1 MSVAQHPPLRLSEPV
16 TVDPSATPVDH
27 VRASLDQRLRALLAH
42 EPGTRTGE
50 DIEDLHQ
57 MRVAVRRMRAT
68 LKAARPL
75 LDAAWSDELRAELG
89 WLGGA
94 LGPVRDLDVLLL
106 RLHREIASLPAAEQ
120 NAGGA
125 LLDALERERTTARA
139 AMLEALTAPRYFGV
153 LERLAETVSAPLP
166 TPAPG
171 DAPQPALV
179 DLVRAEAR
187 KLRRAVEKAG
197 DDPPDEVLHALR
209 IRGKRV
215 RYTGELVAPSL
226 RGNPAGKQVKRLLSA
241 TTALQE
247 VLGDHQDACV
257 AEQRI
262 RGLLA
267 GLDVTP
273 DTVFVAGRLVERETH
288 RAAEKRREWR
298 GAWVLVDARIAE
310 V

>member
-1 MSVAQHPPLRLSEPV
+1 V

-75 LDAAWSDELRAELG
+75 LDAAWSDDLRAELG

-106 RLHREIASLPAAEQ
+106 RLHREVASLPADEQ

-139 AMLEALTAPRYFGV
+139 AMLEALTAPRYFGL

-166 TPAPG
+166 APAPG

-226 RGNPAGKQVKRLLSA
+226 RGTPAGKQVKRLLSA

-267 GLDVTP
+267 GLDATP
-273 DTVFVAGRLVERETH
+273 DTLFVAGRLVERETH

>member
-27 VRASLDQRLRALLAH
+27 VRASLDQRLRALLTH

-75 LDAAWSDELRAELG
+75 LDAAWSDDLRAELG

-106 RLHREIASLPAAEQ
+106 RLHRGIASLPPTEQ

-139 AMLEALTAPRYFGV
+139 AMLEALTAPRYFGL

-171 DAPQPALV
+171 DAPRPALV

-197 DDPPDEVLHALR
+197 DNPPDEVLHALR

-226 RGNPAGKQVKRLLSA
+226 RGTPAGKQVKRLLSA
-241 TTALQE
+241 TTVLQE

>member
-1 MSVAQHPPLRLSEPV
+1 VSVVQHPPLRLSEPV

-27 VRASLDQRLRALLAH
+27 VRASLDQRLRALLTH

-106 RLHREIASLPAAEQ
+106 RLHREIASLPPDEQ

-125 LLDALERERTTARA
+125 LLDALERERATARA
-139 AMLEALTAPRYFGV
+139 AMLEALTAPRYSGL

-197 DDPPDEVLHALR
+197 DNPPDEVLHALR

-226 RGNPAGKQVKRLLSA
+226 RGTPAGKQVKRLLSA

>member
-1 MSVAQHPPLRLSEPV
+1 VP
-16 TVDPSATPVDH
+16 VDPAATPVEH
-27 VRASLDQRLRALLAH
+27 VRASLEQRLQALLAH
-42 EPGTRTGE
+42 EPGTRTGQ

-68 LKAARPL
+68 LKAAQPL
-75 LDAAWSDELRAELG
+75 LDTAWADDLRAELG

-106 RLHREIASLPAAEQ
+106 RLHREIAGLPTAEQ
-120 NAGGA
+120 SAGGV

-139 AMLEALTAPRYFGV
+139 AMLDALTTPRYFAL
-153 LERLAETVSAPLP
+153 LERLADTVRAPLP
-166 TPAPG
+166 APAPG
-171 DAPQPALV
+171 DAAEPALV

-187 KLRRAVEKAG
+187 KLRRAVGRAG
-197 DDPPDEVLHALR
+197 DAPADEVLHALR

-226 RGNPAGKQVKRLLSA
+226 RGTPAGRSVKRLLTA

-262 RGLLA
+262 RALLA
-267 GLDVTP
+267 SLDVAP
-273 DTVFVAGRLVERETH
+273 DTVFVAGRLVEREIH

>member
-27 VRASLDQRLRALLAH
+27 VRASLDQRLRALLTH

-106 RLHREIASLPAAEQ
+106 RLHREIASLPADEQ

-171 DAPQPALV
+171 DAPRPALV

-226 RGNPAGKQVKRLLSA
+226 RGTPAGKQVKRLLSA

>member
-27 VRASLDQRLRALLAH
+27 VRASLDQRLRALLTH

-75 LDAAWSDELRAELG
+75 LDAAWSDDLRAELG

-106 RLHREIASLPAAEQ
+106 RLHREMASLPPAEQ

-197 DDPPDEVLHALR
+197 DNPPDEVLHALR

>member
-1 MSVAQHPPLRLSEPV
+1 V

-27 VRASLDQRLRALLAH
+27 VRASLDQRLRALLTH

-75 LDAAWSDELRAELG
+75 LDAAWSDDLRAELG

-106 RLHREIASLPAAEQ
+106 RLHREIASLPADEQ
-120 NAGGA
+120 NAGGV

-139 AMLEALTAPRYFGV
+139 AMLEALTAPRYFGL

-197 DDPPDEVLHALR
+197 DDPPDEVLHAQR

-226 RGNPAGKQVKRLLSA
+226 RGTPAGKQVKRLLSA

>member
-1 MSVAQHPPLRLSEPV
+1 V

-27 VRASLDQRLRALLAH
+27 VRASLDQRLRALLTH

-75 LDAAWSDELRAELG
+75 LDAAWSDDLRAELG

-106 RLHREIASLPAAEQ
+106 RLHREIASLPADEQ
-120 NAGGA
+120 NAGVA

-139 AMLEALTAPRYFGV
+139 AMLEALTAPRYFGL

-171 DAPQPALV
+171 DAPRPALV

-226 RGNPAGKQVKRLLSA
+226 RGTPAGKQVKRLLSA

>member
-1 MSVAQHPPLRLSEPV
+1 MSVVPNSAVRLSDPRA
-16 TVDPSATPVDH
+16 VDPAATPVEH
-27 VRASLDQRLRALLAH
+27 VRASLAEWLRALLAH

-75 LDAAWSDELRAELG
+75 LDAVWADDLRGELG

-106 RLHREIASLPAAEQ
+106 RLHREIASLPTAEEAA
-120 NAGGA
+120 GA
-125 LLDALERERTTARA
+125 VLLDALERERTTARA
-139 AMLEALTAPRYFGV
+139 AMLGALTAPRYFAL
-153 LERLAETVSAPLP
+153 LERLAATVRVPLP
-166 TPAPG
+166 TPGPAEVH
-171 DAPQPALV
+171 QPALV
-179 DLVRAEAR
+179 DLVRTEAR
-187 KLRRAVEKAG
+187 KLRRAVDRAG

-226 RGNPAGKQVKRLLSA
+226 RGTLTGKTVKRLLSA

-247 VLGDHQDACV
+247 VLGEHQDACV

-267 GLDVTP
+267 GLDAAP
-273 DTVFVAGRLVERETH
+273 DTVLVAGRLVEREIH
-288 RAAEKRREWR
+288 RAEEKRREWR
-298 GAWVLVDARIAE
+298 AAWVLVDARIAE